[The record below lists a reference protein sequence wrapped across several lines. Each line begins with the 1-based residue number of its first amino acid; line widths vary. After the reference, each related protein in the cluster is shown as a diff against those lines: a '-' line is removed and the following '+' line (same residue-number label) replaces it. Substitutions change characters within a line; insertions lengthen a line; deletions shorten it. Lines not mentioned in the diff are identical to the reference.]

1 MQRLFNKRVK
11 YEVNKTFGSD
21 YLAEHQV
28 RELDV
33 KEMLKIRSIYL
44 DFIFKTMIIYQK
56 KNFFN

>member
-11 YEVNKTFGSD
+11 YEVNKTFGSN

-33 KEMLKIRSIYL
+33 KEMLKIRSIV
-44 DFIFKTMIIYQK
+44 
-56 KNFFN
+56 